1 MSQPDL
7 VRESFKE
14 VEACSDQFAE
24 LFYRNLF
31 EIAPQLKQH
40 FAHVDMATQGAMV
53 VQVVRIAVG
62 GLEDFDQ
69 IRPTLESLGY
79 RHANY
84 GVKPEQYEVAVD
96 AFIRSLQEILEGGL
110 DDDLEQD
117 WRDVLTKVTSTMS
130 EGEKQV
136 AQRLASR
143 PRPFRNEEGE
153 SVEID
158 AYTSRFMPVDTE
170 DHSDLYADIDLAE
183 YPKSISVEYVGEKM
197 ASAAPLQTI
206 LDVSLQNDIAHTC
219 VCGGIAKCSTCRV
232 AVLEGLG
239 HCLPRNQ
246 AEKLMAQ
253 RKGFSPELRLACQTR
268 IIGPVKLKRLV
279 HDQADINAAANMGR
293 DQVGREMPLAVMF
306 ADINGFTPFS
316 ENNLAYDIVH
326 ALNRYFDVVGG
337 AIDENEGYIDKYIGD
352 GIMALFGLNRGRD
365 IHPCIDAVN
374 AAIGAVSGLEKVN
387 EYLRS
392 HLNHEFSIGVG
403 IHYGTA
409 IVGEVGLVE
418 RRQFTA
424 IGDVVNTAAR
434 LEGEAKSRSVNILI
448 SDAVL
453 NELPA
458 GMFKFGPAL
467 ELSLKGKTGK
477 QSAHEVLLSSLN

>member
-1 MSQPDL
+1 MSQFDL
-7 VRESFKE
+7 VRDSFKV

-24 LFYRNLF
+24 LFYRHLF

-53 VQVVRIAVG
+53 VQAVRIAVG
-62 GLEDFDQ
+62 SLDDFDQ

-84 GVKPEQYEVAVD
+84 GVKPEQYEVAVE
-96 AFIRSLQEILEGGL
+96 AFIRSLQETLEGGL

-117 WRDVLTKVTSTMS
+117 WRNVLVKVTATMS
-130 EGEKQV
+130 EGENEL
-136 AQRLASR
+136 AQRLACR
-143 PRPFRNEEGE
+143 ARAFGNEEGE
-153 SVEID
+153 SIEID
-158 AYTSRFMPVDTE
+158 GYTSRFMPVDNE

-183 YPKSISVEYVGEKM
+183 YPKSISVEYVGEKK

-206 LDVSLQNDIAHTC
+206 LDVSLQNGIAHTC

-279 HDQADINAAANMGR
+279 RDQVDISAAAHIGR

-306 ADINGFTPFS
+306 ADINEFTPFA
-316 ENNLAYDIVH
+316 ENNMAYDIVH

-337 AIDENEGYIDKYIGD
+337 VINENEGYIDKYIGD

-365 IHPCIDAVN
+365 VHPCIDAMN
-374 AAIGAVSGLEKVN
+374 AAVGAVSGLEKVN
-387 EYLRS
+387 EYLKS
-392 HLNHEFSIGVG
+392 HLNHEFSIVVG

-409 IVGEVGLVE
+409 IVGKVGFSE

-434 LEGEAKSRSVNILI
+434 LESEAKNWGVNILI
-448 SDAVL
+448 SNAVL
-453 NELPA
+453 DELPA

-477 QSAHEVLLSSLN
+477 QFAHEVLLS